1 MRDEVQEASYVHVGL
16 TSSGEDSPFHSP
28 PSSYEY
34 DFLSQLGND
43 TVTAR
48 EVATVLAAFLVGPQ
62 GQLLS
67 SR

>member
-1 MRDEVQEASYVHVGL
+1 MKVQEASYVHVGL

-28 PSSYEY
+28 PSYEY

-43 TVTAR
+43 TVTAK

>member
-1 MRDEVQEASYVHVGL
+1 MKVQEASYVHVGL

-28 PSSYEY
+28 PSYEY

-43 TVTAR
+43 TVTAK
-48 EVATVLAAFLVGPQ
+48 EVATVLAALLVGPQ

>member
-1 MRDEVQEASYVHVGL
+1 MKVQEASYVHVGL
-16 TSSGEDSPFHSP
+16 ISSGEDSPFHSP
-28 PSSYEY
+28 PSYEY

-43 TVTAR
+43 TVTAK

>member
-1 MRDEVQEASYVHVGL
+1 MKVQEASYVHVGL

-28 PSSYEY
+28 PSYEY
-34 DFLSQLGND
+34 NFLSQLGND
-43 TVTAR
+43 TVTAK

>member
-1 MRDEVQEASYVHVGL
+1 MKVQEASYVHVGL
-16 TSSGEDSPFHSP
+16 TSSAEDSPFHSP
-28 PSSYEY
+28 PSYEY
-34 DFLSQLGND
+34 NFLSQLGND
-43 TVTAR
+43 TVTAK